1 MDQETVPTPSDAQRA
16 LFSGALDLLA
26 KKILEDETAIGVAF
40 PYVTEESG
48 AWRTLPASLS
58 AGYYRRRMEPR

>member
-1 MDQETVPTPSDAQRA
+1 MGQETVPTPTDAQRA

-26 KKILEDETAIGVAF
+26 TKILEDEATIGVGF

-48 AWRTLPASLS
+48 A
-58 AGYYRRRMEPR
+58 